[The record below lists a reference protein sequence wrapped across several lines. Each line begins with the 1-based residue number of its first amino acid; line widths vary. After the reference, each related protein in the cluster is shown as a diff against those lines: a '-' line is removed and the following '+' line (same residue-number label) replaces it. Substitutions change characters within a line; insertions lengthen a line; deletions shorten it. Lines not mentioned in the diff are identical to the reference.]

1 MPARFATLISK
12 WIQRLPSIVG
22 SEPRPFGVALEAE
35 LRGSSSLKDALGE
48 ALEVLGRSGVEVA
61 LRAED
66 GPAALVCVDLIKALN
81 AQLLEASEHFATIE
95 EPWAQWTSARMKD
108 FAAALTDDV
117 VHTYLV
123 NAVLTEAAVT
133 SELVP
138 IQVKRI
144 VRKQLV
150 RRVTD
155 VLLRMRTTVFT
166 RADLVQ
172 TVSTLGQAVSSRNRL
187 ADA

>member
-1 MPARFATLISK
+1 MPARIATLISE
-12 WIQRLPSIVG
+12 WIQRLPSVFG
-22 SEPRPFGVALEAE
+22 SEPRSFGEALEAE
-35 LRGSSSLKDALGE
+35 LKASSSLKDALEG
-48 ALEVLGRSGVEVA
+48 ALEVLSRAGVDAA

-66 GPAALVCVDLIKALN
+66 GPAALVCVDLIRALN
-81 AQLLEASEHFATIE
+81 AQLAEASAHFATIE

-133 SELVP
+133 SELSP

-155 VLLRMRTTVFT
+155 VLLRMRSTVFT